1 MPSFFCLAFWRAI
14 FSIALAATLMS
25 GCTSDEPTFPHGS
38 DILLVTVDTLRA
50 DHLSAYGYPRQTS
63 SNLDRLAA
71 EGVRFD
77 LPIVQWP
84 KTGPSFASML
94 TSTYPKDNGIVRQ
107 IGIPVPEEMTLLA
120 ERLSDAG
127 YATRA
132 VVSNGALSREFGFH
146 QGFEEYLESWRDPT
160 DPAATPV
167 VAAPET
173 DPNGATRVTDLALHL
188 ADRLISER
196 AQQAESERRP
206 FFLWVHYIDPH
217 FPYSPPPEFSNLFQN
232 DEHWD
237 GEPEIRVTDRPR
249 QQMAGIGYR
258 QVLDN
263 RTERAFYVARYDA
276 EIVYTDREIARLLA
290 GLEDRGLS
298 DRRLTVMTS
307 DHGESLG
314 EHYFYFDHGRFGF
327 QTCLRVPLIFHFPGV
342 FQPRVVSE
350 PTPLLDL
357 SPTLLQV
364 AGLLPPESGGQWMSG
379 RSLVPRLLGTA
390 TDGATREVVFA
401 EAGTA
406 NNRRWQRIATD
417 GRFKLIFAPARLEQ
431 QWLGGAGQ
439 RQVLYDLAADPGET
453 NNVAAQHPEDVQRLD
468 SALRRWL
475 RDPGSVE
482 RMATEGQEMDEETR
496 RQLEAL
502 GYL

>member
-1 MPSFFCLAFWRAI
+1 MRSFVSLVSWRAV
-14 FSIALAATLMS
+14 FLIALAATLLT
-25 GCTSDEPTFPHGS
+25 GCADEEPDFPPGS

-50 DHLSAYGYPRQTS
+50 DHLSAYGYPRKTS
-63 SNLDRLAA
+63 PTLDRLAA
-71 EGVRFD
+71 EGVRFE

-120 ERLSDAG
+120 ERLSEAG

-146 QGFEEYLESWRDPT
+146 QGFEEYLESWRDPEN
-160 DPAATPV
+160 PEATPI
-167 VAAPET
+167 VAAPDT

-188 ADRLISER
+188 ADRLTTER
-196 AQQAESERRP
+196 ASQRESERRP

-217 FPYSPPPEFSNLFQN
+217 FPYSPPPEFADLFQN
-232 DEHWD
+232 DEHWE
-237 GEPEIRVTDRPR
+237 GEPKIRVTDRPR

-263 RTERAFYVARYDA
+263 RTDLAFYVARYDA

-290 GLEDRGLS
+290 GLEERGLA

-327 QTCLRVPLIFHFPGV
+327 QTCLRVPLIFHYPDV
-342 FQPRVVSE
+342 LDPQVVSE
-350 PTPLLDL
+350 PTPLIDL

-364 AGLLPPESGGQWMSG
+364 AGLLGQDETGWMSG
-379 RSLVPRLLGTA
+379 RSLTTRLVGSR
-390 TDGATREVVFA
+390 DGESKREVIFA

-406 NNRRWQRIATD
+406 TDQRWQRIATD
-417 GRFKLIFAPARLEQ
+417 GRFKLLLARTHVDQ
-431 QWLGGAGQ
+431 QWLAGVGQ
-439 RQVLYDLAADPGET
+439 DRVLYDLDADPGET
-453 NNVAAQHPEDVQRLD
+453 ADVSKQHPKDFRRLD

-475 RDPGSVE
+475 RSPSGLE
-482 RMATEGQEMDEETR
+482 RKATEGQEMDEETR